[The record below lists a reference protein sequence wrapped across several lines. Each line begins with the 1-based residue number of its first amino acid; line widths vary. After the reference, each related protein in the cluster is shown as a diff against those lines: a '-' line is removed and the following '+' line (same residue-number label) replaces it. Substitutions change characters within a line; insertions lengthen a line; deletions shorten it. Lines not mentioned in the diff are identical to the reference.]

1 MSSRASVSPRVRL
14 SSDSDLHDRP
24 FDAGPRDLHRAV
36 GVPRRDAGRGRASLS
51 RLAASLGAA
60 GIAYHHE
67 SDLGG
72 RRGARPDS
80 VHTGWRSASFR
91 GYADH
96 MTTPEF
102 QRALARLREIAA
114 ARPTAIMCAESVP
127 WRCHRQ
133 LIADALIARG
143 ESVGHILDLKRVDSH
158 RLSPHA
164 RILADGSLQYPG
176 GPSDQLSLVGG

>member
-1 MSSRASVSPRVRL
+1 
-14 SSDSDLHDRP
+14 
-24 FDAGPRDLHRAV
+24 
-36 GVPRRDAGRGRASLS
+36 
-51 RLAASLGAA
+51 
-60 GIAYHHE
+60 HHE

-143 ESVGHILDLKRVDSH
+143 EAVGHILGATRVEPH
-158 RLSPHA
+158 HLSTHA
-164 RILADGSLQYPG
+164 EVLPG
-176 GPSDQLSLVGG
+176 GRLRYPAGPPDQIALC

>member
-1 MSSRASVSPRVRL
+1 VIYTIGHST
-14 SSDSDLHDRP
+14 
-24 FDAGPRDLHRAV
+24 RDLATFIELLAFH
-36 GVPRRDAGRGRASLS
+36 GVTEVVDVRRYPASRRHPQFARDA
-51 RLAASLGAA
+51 LAASLGAA

-80 VHTGWRSASFR
+80 VHTGWRNASFR